1 MKKISY
7 ILSLLVIVAI
17 TMVSC
22 KKFLEKEPIGKTGKN
37 TLFETVDG
45 AKLAI
50 NGSYNSIL
58 YYYKNEFGM
67 YADVASDNLIRGNST
82 SAMLPQFNFQ
92 SSSGDD
98 AFAVGHIW
106 LNIFEALN
114 GANNILAAIPSL
126 SSNFPDQAATLDGI
140 KGEALVMRALC
151 HFDLSRVFAQPYN
164 FTADASHL
172 GTPVLLKTPSP
183 GESVARKTMKQTYDQ
198 IIQDLNDAL
207 PLLQKSAN
215 HTTQVKITYQA
226 ALALLSRVY
235 LYKGDWAQCIN
246 YANLVINDNAY
257 KLAAQAEYKSVFLIT
272 PKADSNPKIES
283 IFALTNNGLASGASC
298 IFSTFSD
305 AATAGYAA
313 SAKIKLSFGNDNDD
327 IRLTDMFTV
336 PTTGQNAGSSLTK
349 KYADGLVS
357 SVNPPMIQV
366 IRLSELYLNRAEA
379 KWNLKQYP
387 EAAADLTVISRRAHK
402 SPVTITYNSD
412 PALLYRQIA
421 DERNREL
428 CFEGHRFFDLARRK
442 ENMVRGN
449 DCNSTTCLLTYPN
462 DKFVLP
468 IPFKEIDAN
477 RALIQNP
484 GFN

>member
-7 ILSLLVIVAI
+7 ILSLLIIVSF

-22 KKFLEKEPIGKTGKN
+22 KKFLEKEPIGRTGKN

-45 AKLAI
+45 AKLAL

-58 YYYKNEFGM
+58 SYYKNEFGM

-82 SAMLPQFNFQ
+82 SIMLPQFNFQ

-114 GANNILAAIPSL
+114 GANNILAAVPTL
-126 SSNFPDQAATLDGI
+126 SSKFPDQAATLDAI

-151 HFDLSRVFAQPYN
+151 HFDLSRAYAQPYN
-164 FTADASHL
+164 FTIDASHL
-172 GTPVLLKTPSP
+172 GVPVLLKTPSP
-183 GESVARKTMKQTYDQ
+183 GEPVARKTMKQTYDQ
-198 IIQDLNDAL
+198 ITQDLNDAV
-207 PLLQKSAN
+207 PLLQKSAD

-235 LYKGDWAQCIN
+235 LYKGDWEQSIN
-246 YANLVINDNAY
+246 YANMVINDNAY
-257 KLAAQAEYKSVFLIT
+257 KLATQAQYKSIFLNT
-272 PKADSNPKIES
+272 PKADASPKIES
-283 IFALTNNGLASGASC
+283 IFVLTNSGLSAGPSS
-298 IFSTFSD
+298 IFGTFSD
-305 AATAGYAA
+305 AATAGYLA
-313 SAKIKLSFGNDNDD
+313 SAKLKSSFGTDNDD
-327 IRLTDMFTV
+327 IRLTEMFTV
-336 PTTGQNAGSSLTK
+336 PTTGQNTGASLTK
-349 KYADGLVS
+349 KYADGIVS

-379 KWNLKQYP
+379 KWNLKQYA
-387 EAAADLTVISRRAHK
+387 EAAADLTIIAQRAHK
-402 SPVTITYNSD
+402 SPITITYNSD
-412 PALLYRQIA
+412 AALLYRQIA
-421 DERNREL
+421 EERNREL

-468 IPFKEIDAN
+468 IPAKETDAN
-477 RALIQNP
+477 KALIPNP

>member
-7 ILSLLVIVAI
+7 ILSLLIIVSI
-17 TMVSC
+17 TMFSC

-67 YADVASDNLIRGNST
+67 YADVTSDNLIRGNNT
-82 SAMLPQFNFQ
+82 SVMLPQFNFQ
-92 SSSGDD
+92 SSTGDD

-114 GANNILAAIPSL
+114 GANNILNAIPALSL
-126 SSNFPDQAATLDGI
+126 KFTDQAATLDGI

-151 HFDLSRVFAQPYN
+151 HFDLSRAYAQPYN
-164 FTADASHL
+164 FTTDASHL
-172 GTPVLLKTPSP
+172 GVPVLLKTPSP
-183 GESVARKTMKQTYDQ
+183 GDPVARETMKRTYDQ

-235 LYKGDWAQCIN
+235 LYKGDWAQTIG
-246 YANLVINDNAY
+246 YANMVINDNAY
-257 KLAAQAEYKSVFLIT
+257 KLATHAEYKSVFLNT
-272 PKADSNPKIES
+272 PKADANPKIES
-283 IFALTNNGLASGASC
+283 LFVLTNNGLTNGTST
-298 IFSTFSD
+298 IFATFSD

-313 SAKIKLSFGNDNDD
+313 STRIKSSFGNDNAD
-327 IRLTDMFTV
+327 IRFTDMFTV
-336 PTTGQNAGSSLTK
+336 PATGQNTGSSLTK
-349 KYADGLVS
+349 KYADGTVS

-379 KWNLKQYP
+379 KWNLKQYA
-387 EAAADLTVISRRAHK
+387 EAAEDLRIISQRAHPAKTIMITYSSNADLYK
-402 SPVTITYNSD
+402 
-412 PALLYRQIA
+412 QIA

-428 CFEGHRFFDLARRK
+428 CFEGHRFFDIARRK

-449 DCNSTTCLLTYPN
+449 DCNSTTCVLTYPN

-468 IPFKEIDAN
+468 IPAKETDAN
-477 RALIQNP
+477 KALIPNP